1 MGPVIESQAVAS
13 DQNFLTD
20 SDLRARII
28 AGLAATAELQ
38 ERFRKPM
45 ERFLASMCDR
55 ADGRSQERAV
65 EIAGQILAECF
76 AGKPSLLEKWQGGEN
91 LEAFLRKAAA
101 NRLKSWWVSS
111 EKKRMDVNSES
122 PVIQRAAGPP
132 AGVNRDEI
140 ALAGRALRSG
150 VLAAMKSCPEG
161 LVFLRLKGLYG
172 VDQRLISQCWGH
184 HEAQTS
190 RRIREVMEII
200 RSTAS
205 AEIQDKGLELSMD
218 SLQEALQLDPSVLFG
233 DDDESTPVVDDLPL
247 RKLAACQADKAVR
260 TEAVGIL
267 CNHPPML
274 GFFARLLN
282 QNQTRDTV
290 VVKDP
295 ALSGM
300 AARLAECVRRSLEIL
315 QPAEACG
322 MVTPMMS
329 GLFLDV
335 LKSVGAD
342 GGTLWLLCPG
352 AATLEAVFNPLEPE
366 IAGRRQPL
374 VSGIVSLVL
383 ATGESACVS
392 HVAGH
397 ERHSPAID
405 IALGKST
412 RSMIAVPFVPGG
424 SVRGVITAVRLHSGE
439 PFGRADLR
447 TVERH
452 AEIFA
457 ELFVNCLTKRIL
469 G

>member
-1 MGPVIESQAVAS
+1 MTS
-13 DQNFLTD
+13 DQNSAADTE
-20 SDLRARII
+20 LRTRIL

-45 ERFLASMCDR
+45 ERFLVSLCDR

-76 AGKPSLLEKWQGGEN
+76 TGKPSLLEKWQGGEN
-91 LEAFLRKAAA
+91 LEAFLRKSAA
-101 NRLKSWWVSS
+101 NRLKSWWASS

-122 PVIQRAAGPP
+122 LVMLRAAGPP
-132 AGVNRDEI
+132 SGVDRDEI
-140 ALAGRALRSG
+140 KLAARSLRSG
-150 VLAAMKSCPEG
+150 VLAAAESCPEG

-200 RSTAS
+200 RSTAL
-205 AEIQDKGLELSMD
+205 AESRDKGLELSMD
-218 SLQEALQLDPSVLFG
+218 SLQEALQLDPSILFG
-233 DDDESTPVVDDLPL
+233 DDGEPAIAVDDLPL
-247 RKLAACQADKAVR
+247 RKLAAGQADKAAR
-260 TEAVGIL
+260 TEAVGML
-267 CNHPPML
+267 CQHPPML

-282 QNQTRDTV
+282 QRQTRDAV
-290 VVKDP
+290 VITDP

-322 MVTPMMS
+322 MVPPMMS
-329 GLFLDV
+329 EAFVEV
-335 LKSVGAD
+335 LRSVGAE
-342 GGTLWLLCPG
+342 GGTLWLLSPG
-352 AATLEAVFNPLEPE
+352 SATLEAVFNPLEPE

-374 VSGIVSLVL
+374 VSGIISLVL

-392 HVAGH
+392 QVAGH

-424 SVRGVITAVRLHSGE
+424 SMRGVITAVRLSSGE
-439 PFGRADLR
+439 PFGGADLR
-447 TVERH
+447 TVELH

-457 ELFVNCLTKRIL
+457 ELFVGSLTKHIL